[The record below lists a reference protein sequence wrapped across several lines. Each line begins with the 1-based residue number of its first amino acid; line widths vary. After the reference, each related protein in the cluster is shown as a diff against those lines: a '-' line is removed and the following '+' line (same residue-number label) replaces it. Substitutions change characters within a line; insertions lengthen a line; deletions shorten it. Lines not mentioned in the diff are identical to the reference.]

1 MKHVALIACSL
12 LLVLGVCTGGIA
24 QTPKLRVG
32 SDVAYPPFEFIDET
46 TLEPAGFDID
56 LIKAIGEVMG
66 REVEIINTAWDGI
79 IPGLIN
85 GNYDVVISA
94 MTITDER
101 AATVDFS
108 DPYFATGQMIVVRA
122 GDDRIQQPADLAG
135 KRIAVQ
141 IGTTGH
147 FAAESIQ
154 GADVRTFDT
163 MPAAFLALKA
173 GQADA
178 AIADELVAKEE
189 AAANPG
195 QLKTVGRPFTVEYYG
210 IAVKKGRSDLLK
222 EINRALAT
230 LKADGTYDAIY
241 EKWFGAN

>member
-1 MKHVALIACSL
+1 MKRLLVIACSL
-12 LLVLGVCTGGIA
+12 LLVASAAAFAQA
-24 QTPKLRVG
+24 QTLRVG

-56 LIKAIGEVMG
+56 LIRAIGEVMG

-79 IPGLIN
+79 LPGLIN
-85 GNYDVVISA
+85 GHYDVVISA

-101 AATVDFS
+101 AAAVDFS

-122 GDDRIQQPADLAG
+122 DDNSITQPADLAG
-135 KRIAVQ
+135 KRVAVQ

-178 AIADELVAKEE
+178 AVADELVAKEE

-195 QLKTVGRPFTVEYYG
+195 QLKTVGRPFTIEYYG
-210 IAVKKGRSDLLK
+210 IAIRKGRTDLLR

-230 LKADGTYDAIY
+230 LKANGTYDQIY